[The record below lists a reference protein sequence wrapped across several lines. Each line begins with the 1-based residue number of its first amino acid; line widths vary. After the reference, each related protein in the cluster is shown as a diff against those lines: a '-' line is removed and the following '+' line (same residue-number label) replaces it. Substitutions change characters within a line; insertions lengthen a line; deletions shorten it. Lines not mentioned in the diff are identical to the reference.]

1 MKDTH
6 PTYQKAFYIA
16 CWVILA
22 ALIVIATIELMGD

>member
-6 PTYQKAFYIA
+6 PTHQKAFYIG

-22 ALIVIATIELMGD
+22 ALIVVATTKLIGG